1 MEMKEKLLWSLAG
14 GVLLLGVLLLVSSFL
29 LGGVYTITS
38 PNGPV
43 DTAYMINRFSGKVWL
58 IKTYS
63 KQVGQVRILSA
74 RLAEVE
80 KTKELNAD
88 TELPMVAAQ
97 QEQPVPVNATRRRY
111 R

>member
-1 MEMKEKLLWSLAG
+1 MKEKILLLSAG
-14 GVLLLGVLLLVSSFL
+14 GIFLLVISFFL
-29 LGGVYTITS
+29 GGGVYTITA

-43 DTAYMINRFSGKVWL
+43 DTAYMMNRFSGKVWL

-74 RLAEVE
+74 RVAEVE

-88 TELPMVAAQ
+88 TELPTVTAQ
-97 QEQPVPVNATRRRY
+97 QEQPVPINAPRRRY

>member
-1 MEMKEKLLWSLAG
+1 MKEKVLWSIGG
-14 GVLLLGVLLLVSSFL
+14 GVFLLVLSLF

-43 DTAYMINRFSGKVWL
+43 DTAYMINRFTGKVWL

-63 KQVGQVRILSA
+63 KQVGQVRVLSA
-74 RLAEVE
+74 REAEVE

-88 TELPMVAAQ
+88 TELPVVASQ
-97 QEQPVPVNATRRRY
+97 
-111 R
+111 

>member
-1 MEMKEKLLWSLAG
+1 MKEKILWSMG
-14 GVLLLGVLLLVSSFL
+14 GGLLLLVVSLF
-29 LGGVYTITS
+29 LGGVYRITS

-43 DTAYMINRFSGKVWL
+43 DTAYMVNRFTGKVWL

-63 KQVGQVRILSA
+63 KPVGQVRVLSA

-88 TELPMVAAQ
+88 TELPVLASQ
-97 QEQPVPVNATRRRY
+97 QEQPAATNASRRRY

>member
-1 MEMKEKLLWSLAG
+1 MKEKILLFSAG
-14 GVLLLGVLLLVSSFL
+14 AILLLVISFFL
-29 LGGVYTITS
+29 GGGVYTITA

-74 RLAEVE
+74 RLADVE

-88 TELPMVAAQ
+88 TEMPMVAAQ
-97 QEQPVPVNATRRRY
+97 QEQPVSTNAPRRRY

>member
-1 MEMKEKLLWSLAG
+1 MKEKVLWSLGG
-14 GVLLLGVLLLVSSFL
+14 GVFLLVLSLF

-43 DTAYMINRFSGKVWL
+43 DTAYMINRFTGKVWL

-63 KQVGQVRILSA
+63 KPVGQVRVLSA
-74 RLAEVE
+74 REAEVE

-88 TELPMVAAQ
+88 TELPVVASQ
-97 QEQPVPVNATRRRY
+97 QEQPVSTNASRRRY

>member
-1 MEMKEKLLWSLAG
+1 MKDKLFWSMG
-14 GVLLLGVLLLVSSFL
+14 GAIFLLVLLLF

-43 DTAYMINRFSGKVWL
+43 DTAYMINRFTGKVWL

-63 KQVGQVRILSA
+63 KQVGPVRVLSA
-74 RLAEVE
+74 REAEVV
-80 KTKELNAD
+80 KTKDLNAD
-88 TELPMVAAQ
+88 AELPLVGAQ
-97 QEQPVPVNATRRRY
+97 QEQPVTVSASRRRY

>member
-1 MEMKEKLLWSLAG
+1 MKEKVLWSMGG
-14 GVLLLGVLLLVSSFL
+14 GVFLLVLSLFI
-29 LGGVYTITS
+29 GGVYTITS

-43 DTAYMINRFSGKVWL
+43 DTAYMINRFTGKVWL

-63 KQVGQVRILSA
+63 KQVGQVRVLSA
-74 RLAEVE
+74 REAEVE

-88 TELPMVAAQ
+88 TELPVLASQ
-97 QEQPVPVNATRRRY
+97 QEQSASTNASRRRY